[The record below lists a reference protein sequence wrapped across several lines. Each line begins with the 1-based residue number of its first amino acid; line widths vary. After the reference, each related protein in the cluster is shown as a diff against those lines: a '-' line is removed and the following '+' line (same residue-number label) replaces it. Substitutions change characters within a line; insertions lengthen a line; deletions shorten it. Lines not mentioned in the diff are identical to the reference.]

1 MTASSMLGRIRNG
14 FKLLFPDRS
23 LRYFPPDFTLRRPV
37 IGLLK
42 KSWSRRQ
49 SCYLALFRVEFSDWQ
64 QEVPQEIW
72 SRCQAAARRQLR
84 ASVPTQGHGGSL
96 IVMDEFE
103 RGDYVVLMEHP
114 PSAHAEAASLLPMS
128 LKQRL
133 EHVREGLETVLH
145 AEVGEWRSNMQIVTH
160 YTLIAA
166 PASPGDDAIDAALQ
180 DAYRLALAI
189 TSKQIMPQAE
199 VVRRQLTQLLERGA
213 VSVLA
218 QPIMDLTSGDI
229 FGWEMLA
236 RGPSGS
242 IFHMPDELF
251 RLATQTKLLSR
262 LEFLVIGKA
271 LEEVAVR
278 GIKERVLLNV
288 TAVTLAHPMF
298 LPHVL
303 DCLERHPS
311 LSPDRIYFEI
321 TERHQV
327 SDLNAMGGVLAS
339 FREYGFRFAVDD
351 AGAGYSTLQWIG
363 EFVPELIKIDRS
375 VIRHVDSTAIK
386 LSMLKALVSIAEEMK
401 CDIVA
406 EGVER
411 EEEADVL
418 FRLNV
423 GMGQGYY
430 FAKPNVLLDE
440 HERGM
445 FQETKER
452 IQHRRGQAAS

>member
-1 MTASSMLGRIRNG
+1 MTSSSMLGRIRNG
-14 FKLLFPDRS
+14 IKLLFPDRS

-42 KSWSRRQ
+42 KAWSSRQ
-49 SCYLALFRVEFSDWQ
+49 SCYLALFRLEFSDWQ
-64 QEVPQEIW
+64 QEVPREVW
-72 SRCQAAARRQLR
+72 GRCQAAARRQLR
-84 ASVPTQGHGGSL
+84 ASVPTQGHGGQL

-103 RGDYVVLMEHP
+103 RGDYVVLMQCP
-114 PSAHAEAASLLPMS
+114 PAAHADAAGLVPLSLKQQMEQVRTELETTLHAEA
-128 LKQRL
+128 
-133 EHVREGLETVLH
+133 
-145 AEVGEWRSNMQIVTH
+145 GEWRSNMQIVAH
-160 YTLIAA
+160 YTQIAA
-166 PASPGDDAIDAALQ
+166 PGSTADAGIDAALR

-189 TSKQIMPQAE
+189 TTKQIMPQAE
-199 VVRRQLTQLLERGA
+199 VVRKQLTQLLERGA

-242 IFHMPDELF
+242 VFHMPDELF
-251 RLATQTKLLSR
+251 RLATQSKLLSR

-271 LEEVAVR
+271 LDEVAGR
-278 GIKERVLLNV
+278 GIKERVFLNV

-303 DCLERHPS
+303 GCLERHPA
-311 LSPDRIYFEI
+311 LSPNQIYFEI

-327 SDLNAMGGVLAS
+327 SDLDAMGGVLAS

-430 FAKPNVLLDE
+430 FAKPNVLLEE